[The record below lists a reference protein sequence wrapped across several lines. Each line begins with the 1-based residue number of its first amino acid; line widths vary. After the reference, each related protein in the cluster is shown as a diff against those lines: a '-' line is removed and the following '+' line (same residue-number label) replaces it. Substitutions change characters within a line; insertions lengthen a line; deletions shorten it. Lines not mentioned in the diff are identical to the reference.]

1 MIRNYIKT
9 TLRSL
14 LKNRVYSFLNIAGL
28 AIGIAC
34 ASMIFLWVQDEV
46 TYNHNFSKRDNLYH
60 VMENRQTNGV
70 ISTTGGTP
78 EPFAYALKA
87 EIPGIKNTMRKSW
100 NMNELFVLGD
110 KSINEDGAYI
120 DSSAFSML
128 TLPFIHGNPKDAF
141 KETNA
146 VVISQ
151 TMSEKFFGDADPVGK
166 TIKLNAKQNFS
177 VDGVFTI
184 TGVFRNLPANSTFQF
199 QWLSSFT
206 IWENKNSWL
215 KGVWGNNIVETYAE
229 VQPAADINAI
239 NKKLHNY
246 LAAKNT
252 GNTNQLFM
260 FPMNDWNL
268 HNNFTDGKEDGGK
281 IKYLKLFS
289 TIAWIIL
296 LIACINFMNLS
307 TARSE
312 QRAKEVGVRKVMG
325 AGKGK
330 LVTQFIGESL
340 IMSFI
345 AVVVAV
351 GLIYLALPAF
361 NSLVEKQL
369 VIDLF
374 NPVHLGFLMAI
385 SLVTGLIAGSYPAFY
400 LSSFN
405 PVYVLKGIKIKGGSG
420 VNFIRKGLVVSQ
432 FVISIVLIISTIII
446 YQQVN
451 HIKTRNLGY
460 NKDNLVNLSL
470 QGELKE
476 HFNVVKNDL
485 VGTGVIENVTLNEF
499 LAMQLYG
506 SSNDFNWEGKDPNNK
521 VSINNNHVSPEFIK
535 TMGIKLIQGRDFYTE
550 AKIDS
555 NNIIINQSLAKKM
568 NKAGQVGSI
577 ITVNQFKL
585 KVVGIINDLVYNN
598 MYGESEPMILFCN
611 PNMANNLTIH
621 VKPGTD
627 LSQAIDKIGNVI
639 KKDNPGYPFEYTFL
653 DEEFNKLFK
662 SETLIGKLA
671 SVFAVLAIFISCL
684 GLFGLAAYTAG
695 RRIKEIGIRKVLGA
709 SVSGLVGLL
718 SLDFLQLIAL
728 SCLIA
733 FPIAWW
739 AMSKWL
745 QDYQYRIDIHWWV
758 FAISGVLA
766 MMIALA
772 TVSFQAI
779 KAALINPVKSLRS
792 E

>member
-34 ASMIFLWVQDEV
+34 ASLIFLWIEDEV
-46 TYNHNFSKRDNLYH
+46 MFNHNFSKRDYLYR
-60 VMENRQTNGV
+60 VMENRKINGV
-70 ISTTGGTP
+70 QSTGGNTP
-78 EPFAYALKA
+78 SPAAAALKA

-110 KSINEDGAYI
+110 KSINEEGTYA
-120 DSSAFSML
+120 DSSVFSML
-128 TLPFIHGNPKDAF
+128 TLPFVYGTPKNAF

-151 TMSEKFFGDADPVGK
+151 TMSKKFFGDVNPIGR
-166 TIKLNAKQNFS
+166 TILLNAKQNFS
-177 VDGVFTI
+177 VDGSFII
-184 TGVFRNLPANSTFQF
+184 TGVFKDLPANSSFQF
-199 QWLSSFT
+199 QWLSSFEL
-206 IWENKNSWL
+206 WENKNSWL
-215 KGVWGNNIVETYAE
+215 KGQWGNNIIETYAE
-229 VQPAADINAI
+229 VQPSADLNPI
-239 NKKLHNY
+239 NKKLDRY
-246 LAAKNT
+246 LDTKST
-252 GNTNQLFM
+252 GNAIRLFL

-268 HNNFTDGKEDGGK
+268 HNNFTNGKEDGGK
-281 IKYLKLFS
+281 IKYVKLFS

-325 AGKGK
+325 AGKNK
-330 LVTQFIGESL
+330 LVLQFIGES
-340 IMSFI
+340 IITSFI
-345 AVVVAV
+345 SVFAAV
-351 GLIYLALPAF
+351 LLLYLLLPAF

-369 VIDLF
+369 SIDVLD
-374 NPVHLGFLMAI
+374 PVHLGFLI
-385 SLVTGLIAGSYPAFY
+385 GVGFITGLTAGSYPAFY

-405 PVYVLKGIKIKGGSG
+405 PVYVLKGIKIKSGSG
-420 VNFIRKGLVVSQ
+420 VDFIRRGLVVSQ
-432 FVISIVLIISTIII
+432 FVVSIVLIISTIII

-460 NKDNLVNLSL
+460 NKDNQLNVNLQGSL
-470 QGELKE
+470 KKNFG
-476 HFNVVKNDL
+476 VVKNDL
-485 VGTGVIENVTLNEF
+485 LATGVVADAALNEF
-499 LAMQLYG
+499 LAMQVYG
-506 SSNDFNWEGKDPNNK
+506 SSNGFNWQGKDPNEK
-521 VSINNNHVSPEFIK
+521 ISVNNDHVGPGYLR
-535 TMGIKLIQGRDFYTE
+535 TMGIKLVEGRDFYQD
-550 AKIDS
+550 AKVDS

-568 NKAGQVGSI
+568 GKAGKVGSR
-577 ITVNQFKL
+577 ITVDKYQL
-585 KVVGIINDLVYNN
+585 QVVGIINDVVYNN
-598 MYGESEPMILFCN
+598 MYGESDPLILFCN

-627 LSQAIDKIGNVI
+627 ISRAIEKIGAVI

-653 DEEFNKLFK
+653 DEQFNNLFK
-662 SETLIGKLA
+662 SENLAGKLA
-671 SVFAVLAIFISCL
+671 GVFAVLAIFISCL

-709 SVSGLVGLL
+709 SVNGLVALL
-718 SLDFLQLIAL
+718 SIDFLQLVAL

-733 FPIAWW
+733 FPAAWW

-745 QDYQYRIDIHWWV
+745 QDYQYRIEIHWWV
-758 FAISGVLA
+758 FALSGVLA
-766 MMIALA
+766 VLIALA

-779 KAALINPVKSLRS
+779 KAALINPVKSLKS

>member
-1 MIRNYIKT
+1 MIQNYIKT
-9 TLRSL
+9 AFRSI
-14 LKNRVYSFLNIAGL
+14 LKSGSYSFLNIAGL

-34 ASMIFLWVQDEV
+34 ASLIFLWVQDEV
-46 TYNHNFSKRDNLYH
+46 TYNHNFTKRNNLYH
-60 VMENRQTNGV
+60 VMKNRQVNGV
-70 ISTTGGTP
+70 TSTAGGTP
-78 EPFAYALKA
+78 EPFANAFKA

-100 NMNELFVLGD
+100 NMTQLFVLGD
-110 KSINEDGAYI
+110 KSINEEGAYA
-120 DSSAFSML
+120 DSSIFSML
-128 TLPFIHGNPKDAF
+128 TLPFIHGNPANAF
-141 KETNA
+141 KETNS
-146 VVISQ
+146 VVISE
-151 TMSEKFFGDADPVGK
+151 TMSKKFFGGADPVGK
-166 TIKLNAKQNFS
+166 TLVLNAKQNFS
-177 VDGVFTI
+177 VDGTFLV
-184 TGVFRNLPANSTFQF
+184 TGVFKDLPANSTFQF

-215 KGVWGNNIVETYAE
+215 KGVWGNNLVETYAE
-229 VQPAADINAI
+229 VQPNADINSI
-239 NKKLHNY
+239 NKKLHGY
-246 LAAKNT
+246 LATKNT
-252 GNTNQLFM
+252 GNTIQLFM

-268 HNNFTDGKEDGGK
+268 HSNFVDGKEEGGK
-281 IKYLKLFS
+281 IKYVRLFS

-330 LVTQFIGESL
+330 LIIQFIGESL
-340 IMSFI
+340 MMSFI
-345 AVVVAV
+345 AVLVAA
-351 GLIYLALPAF
+351 GLIQLALPAF
-361 NSLVEKQL
+361 NALVEKQL
-369 VIDLF
+369 SIDLF
-374 NPVHLGFLMAI
+374 NPLHLSFMVAIGF
-385 SLVTGLIAGSYPAFY
+385 VTGLIAGSYPAFY

-405 PVYVLKGIKIKGGSG
+405 PVYVLKDIKIKAGAG

-451 HIKTRNLGY
+451 HIKTRDLGY
-460 NKDNLVNLSL
+460 NKDNLLTINL
-470 QGELKE
+470 QGDIKG

-485 VGTGVIENVTLNEF
+485 MATGIVENAALNEF
-499 LAMQLYG
+499 LATQVYA

-521 VSINNNHVSPEFIK
+521 VTINNNHVSPEFIK
-535 TMGIKLIQGRDFYTE
+535 TMGIKLIAGRDFYS
-550 AKIDS
+550 DS
-555 NNIIINQSLAKKM
+555 KVDSTNIIINQSLAKKM
-568 NKAGQVGSI
+568 GKEGKIGSI
-577 ITVNQFKL
+577 ITINQYQL

-598 MYGESEPMILFCN
+598 MYGESEPLVLFSF

-621 VKPGTD
+621 IKQGTD
-627 LSQAIDKIGNVI
+627 LSKAIEKIGNVL
-639 KKDNPGYPFEYTFL
+639 KKDNPGYPFEYKFL
-653 DEEFNKLFK
+653 DEEFNSLFK
-662 SETLIGKLA
+662 SETLIGKLS
-671 SVFAVLAIFISCL
+671 SVFSVLAIFISCL

-695 RRIKEIGIRKVLGA
+695 RRVKEIGIRKVLGA
-709 SVSGLVGLL
+709 SVSGLVSLL
-718 SLDFLQLIAL
+718 SMDFLRLVML

-745 QDYQYRIDIHWWV
+745 QDYQYRIEIHWWV
-758 FAISGVLA
+758 FAISGILA
-766 MMIALA
+766 LLIALA

>member
-34 ASMIFLWVQDEV
+34 ASLIFLWVQDEV
-46 TYNHNFSKRDNLYH
+46 TYNHNFSKRDYLYH
-60 VMENRQTNGV
+60 VMENRQVNGV
-70 ISTTGGTP
+70 SNTAGGTP
-78 EPFAYALKA
+78 SPFANALKA
-87 EIPGIKNTMRKSW
+87 EVPGIKNAMRKSW
-100 NMNELFVLGD
+100 NMNELFVLRD
-110 KSINEDGAYI
+110 KSINEDGIYADPSI
-120 DSSAFSML
+120 FSML
-128 TLPFIHGNPKDAF
+128 TLPFIHGNAQNAF
-141 KETNA
+141 KETNS
-146 VVISQ
+146 VVISE
-151 TMSEKFFGDADPVGK
+151 TMSKKFFGDADPVGK
-166 TIKLNAKQNFS
+166 TLTLNAKQNFS
-177 VDGVFTI
+177 VDGLFTV
-184 TGVFRNLPANSTFQF
+184 TGVFKDLPANSSFQF
-199 QWLSSFT
+199 QWLSSFEL
-206 IWENKNSWL
+206 WENKNSWL
-215 KGVWGNNIVETYAE
+215 KGQWGNNIVETYAE
-229 VQPAADINAI
+229 VEPSANINSI
-239 NKKLHNY
+239 NKQLKDY
-246 LAAKNT
+246 LATKNT
-252 GNTNQLFM
+252 GNTTQMFM

-281 IKYLKLFS
+281 IRYVKLFS

-325 AGKGK
+325 AGKNK
-330 LVTQFIGESL
+330 LIIQFIGESL
-340 IMSFI
+340 MMSFI
-345 AVVVAV
+345 AVFVAA
-351 GLIYLALPAF
+351 GLIYIMLPAF

-369 VIDLF
+369 SIDLF
-374 NPVHLGFLMAI
+374 NPVHLGFI
-385 SLVTGLIAGSYPAFY
+385 IGIGFITGLIAGSYPAFY

-405 PVYVLKGIKIKGGSG
+405 PVYVLKGIKIKAGSG

-460 NKDNLVNLSL
+460 NKDNLLNVNL
-470 QGELKE
+470 QGQLKD
-476 HFNVVKNDL
+476 HFDVIKNDL
-485 VGTGVIENVTLNEF
+485 IATGAVDNAALNEF
-499 LAMQLYG
+499 LAMQVYG
-506 SSNDFNWEGKDPNNK
+506 SSNDFRWDGKDPNDK
-521 VSINNNHVSPEFIK
+521 VSVNNNHVGPGFIK
-535 TMGIKLIQGRDFYTE
+535 TMGIKLTAGRDFYSD
-550 AKIDS
+550 AKVDS

-568 NKAGQVGSI
+568 GKAGRVGSI
-577 ITVNQFKL
+577 IAIDKYQL
-585 KVVGIINDLVYNN
+585 RVVGIVNDLVYNN
-598 MYGESEPMILFCN
+598 MYGESDPLILFCN
-611 PNMANNLTIH
+611 PRATNNLTIH
-621 VKPGTD
+621 LKAGTD
-627 LSQAIDKIGNVI
+627 LPQAIEKIGNVI
-639 KKDNPGYPFEYTFL
+639 KKDNPGYPFEYSFL

-709 SVSGLVGLL
+709 SVSGLVSLL
-718 SLDFLQLIAL
+718 SVDFLQLVAL

-745 QDYQYRIDIHWWV
+745 QDYQYRIEIHWWV

-766 MMIALA
+766 LLIALA